1 MLRHKYTQ
9 EEREWLKEN
18 ALGVSFR
25 ELAQK
30 FNDIFNADVNH
41 KALEQQVHKLGVSNG
56 LVGGQ
61 FQKGHVPFNK
71 GMKKFWIGGEET
83 QFKKG
88 HTPFNHRPVGS
99 ERITRDGYVEIKV
112 AEPNKWRL
120 KHRCLWEKINGV
132 IPKGHHLT
140 FADGNKLNMN
150 MDNLVLVSNRQSLTL
165 HRQNLKYKNRET
177 LECCLKVADIQNKI
191 TDLKK

>member
-18 ALGVSFR
+18 AVGVSFR
-25 ELAQK
+25 ELTQK
-30 FNDIFNADVNH
+30 FNDTFNADVNH
-41 KALEQQVHKLGVSNG
+41 NALEQQVHKLGVCNG

-71 GMKKFWIGGEET
+71 GMKKYWVGGEET

-88 HTPFNHRPVGS
+88 HIPFNHRPVGS
-99 ERITRDGYVEIKV
+99 ERIVKNGYIEIKV

-120 KHRCLWEKINGV
+120 KHHLVWEKVNGA

-140 FADGNKLNMN
+140 FADGNKLNLAL
-150 MDNLVLVSNRQSLTL
+150 DNLVLVSNRQSLTL
-165 HRQNLKYKNRET
+165 HRQNLKYANRET